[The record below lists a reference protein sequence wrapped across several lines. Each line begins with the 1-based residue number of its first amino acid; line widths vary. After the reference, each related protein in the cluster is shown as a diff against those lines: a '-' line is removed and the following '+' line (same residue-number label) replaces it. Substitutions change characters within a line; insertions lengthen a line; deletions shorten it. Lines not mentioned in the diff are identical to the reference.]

1 MFNIKCIVISL
12 RGEVWAHLTSLT
24 QPYFIEVS
32 VSCEE
37 SDWSS
42 GCLILRYG
50 IIYALRG
57 TNKMK
62 NKKYYSVGTV
72 LKSNRKVV
80 ERDKIDIHDHSHSC
94 IGTGTSLTRNAR

>member
-42 GCLILRYG
+42 GCLLEVSILSLSTTFLLDFR
-50 IIYALRG
+50 
-57 TNKMK
+57 
-62 NKKYYSVGTV
+62 TV
-72 LKSNRKVV
+72 PT
-80 ERDKIDIHDHSHSC
+80 E
-94 IGTGTSLTRNAR
+94 